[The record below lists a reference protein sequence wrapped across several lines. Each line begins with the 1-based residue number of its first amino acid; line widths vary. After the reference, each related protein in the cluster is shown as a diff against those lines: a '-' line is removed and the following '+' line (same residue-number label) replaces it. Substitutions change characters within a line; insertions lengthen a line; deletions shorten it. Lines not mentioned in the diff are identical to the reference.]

1 MLVMTSPDPPSR
13 FLRAHDD
20 RVLGGVAGGLGRAF
34 GVDAV
39 IFRIV
44 LAALVFAGGIGLLIY
59 GAVVV
64 FVPSDDGTG
73 NPAPRERSVKNAAAI
88 AGGGLLVVGAC
99 VVAGSGGAWDGGW
112 LFGLAVVTGLGYLV
126 VRRRGGL
133 AALQRDRPPLA
144 RLLIIAGI
152 GTALLLGA
160 ALAFW
165 GSAWATAAGAG
176 VAVAAIVLALGV
188 ALIVGALRGNVQVR
202 WLALPALI
210 IAFPAGVVS
219 AADISL
225 DGGVGERTYRPA
237 GADRLPAGY
246 ELGAGEIVVDLRGL
260 DWSGGRRAALD
271 LDVGVGHAVV
281 IVPET
286 VCVGARSTVGA
297 GYADV
302 FGRDAGGVD
311 VDHDVTRE
319 PAPGAPGLT
328 LDVKIGMGVFE
339 VLHRSVNV
347 DRGADGSRSDGF
359 GFEQSSSER
368 RTAGRIA
375 DRACA
380 QGRS

>member
-59 GAVVV
+59 GAAVV

-176 VAVAAIVLALGV
+176 VAVAAVVLALGV
-188 ALIVGALRGNVQVR
+188 ALIVGALRGNVQAR

-260 DWSGGRRAALD
+260 DWSG
-271 LDVGVGHAVV
+271 
-281 IVPET
+281 
-286 VCVGARSTVGA
+286 S
-297 GYADV
+297 
-302 FGRDAGGVD
+302 
-311 VDHDVTRE
+311 
-319 PAPGAPGLT
+319 
-328 LDVKIGMGVFE
+328 
-339 VLHRSVNV
+339 
-347 DRGADGSRSDGF
+347 
-359 GFEQSSSER
+359 
-368 RTAGRIA
+368 
-375 DRACA
+375 
-380 QGRS
+380 